1 MRTLVKL
8 SWVEVKL
15 LLREPLTVVFA
26 LALPLMIL
34 YVLGGVSGEEVV
46 AGFYRDV
53 EPMSY
58 YVPVYIGLV
67 IASIGLIT
75 IPTHLAG
82 YRERGVLKRLHA
94 SSMPAW
100 AVGGAEVVVAVV
112 IATTSSLLLVA
123 AAALVYDFAA
133 PNSLLT
139 VVGAFLLAV
148 FMFAALGVLL
158 GAVLPTAR
166 AAQALGLLLWF
177 MMLMLAGA
185 GPPPEAMPSGMRTAG
200 SLTPLKHVIYIM
212 QDAWLGLD
220 AGQSLLVVVAI
231 LVLSI
236 LLALRFFRWE

>member
-1 MRTLVKL
+1 MRTFAKL
-8 SWVEVKL
+8 SWVELKL
-15 LLREPLTVVFA
+15 LLREPLTVLFA

-34 YVLGGVSGEEVV
+34 YVLGVAAADAAADAYRGVE
-46 AGFYRDV
+46 A
-53 EPMSY
+53 MSY
-58 YVPVYIGLV
+58 YVPAYTGLV

-82 YRERGVLKRLHA
+82 YRERGVLKRFHA

-100 AVGGAEVVVAVV
+100 AVGGAEVAVAVV
-112 IATTSSLLLVA
+112 IAATSSLLLVA
-123 AAALVYDFAA
+123 VAALFYDFAA

-139 VVGAFLLAV
+139 VVGAFLLAA
-148 FMFAALGVLL
+148 FMFAAFGVLL

-185 GPPPEAMPSGMRTAG
+185 GPPPGVLSPGMRAVG
-200 SLTPLKHVIYIM
+200 NLTPLKHVIYIM

-220 AGQSLLVVVAI
+220 AGRSLLVVVAI

>member
-8 SWVEVKL
+8 SWVELKL
-15 LLREPLTVVFA
+15 LLREPLTVLFS

-34 YVLGGVSGEEVV
+34 YVLGAAAAGASARDYRGV
-46 AGFYRDV
+46 AA
-53 EPMSY
+53 MSY
-58 YVPVYIGLV
+58 YVPAYIGLV

-82 YRERGVLKRLHA
+82 YRERGVLKRFHA
-94 SSMPAW
+94 SSVPAW
-100 AVGGAEVVVAVV
+100 AVGGAEVAVGVV
-112 IATTSSLLLVA
+112 IAATSSLLLVA
-123 AAALVYDFAA
+123 VAALVYEFPA

-139 VVGAFLLAV
+139 VVGAFLLAA
-148 FMFAALGVLL
+148 FMFATFGVLL

-185 GPPPEAMPSGMRTAG
+185 GPPPAVLSQGMRAVG

-220 AGQSLLVVVAI
+220 AGRSLLVVVVI

>member
-1 MRTLVKL
+1 MRTLAKL

-34 YVLGGVSGEEVV
+34 YVLGVAAADAAAGDYWGVE
-46 AGFYRDV
+46 A
-53 EPMSY
+53 MSY
-58 YVPVYIGLV
+58 YVPAYIGLV

-82 YRERGVLKRLHA
+82 YRERGVLKRFHA
-94 SSMPAW
+94 SSVPAW
-100 AVGGAEVVVAVV
+100 AVGGAEVAVAVV
-112 IATTSSLLLVA
+112 IAATSSLLLVA
-123 AAALVYDFAA
+123 VAALAYDFAA

-139 VVGAFLLAV
+139 VVGAFLLAA
-148 FMFAALGVLL
+148 FMFAAFGVLL

-177 MMLMLAGA
+177 MMLMLTGA
-185 GPPPEAMPSGMRTAG
+185 GPPLEALPSGMRTVG

-220 AGQSLLVVVAI
+220 AGRSLLVVVAI